1 MNVYQKGDYVLFNT
15 VTDAV
20 NALDAQNFGQ
30 ARELL
35 ISGQQTC
42 EELFLASEMPQKD
55 ILEEASTKAEA

>member
-1 MNVYQKGDYVLFNT
+1 MNVYQKGYYVLFNT

-35 ISGQQTC
+35 ISVQQTC